1 MDNKLFVNF
10 PFACF
15 VIAKLN
21 GFAAVLAIFSHCL
34 LAAKILMISAACFLT
49 ASMVFCFWDMYRQ
62 RKNDQQEFIKNL
74 IKTGQLDSYIKTL
87 NQP

>member
-21 GFAAVLAIFSHCL
+21 SFAAVLAIFSHCL
-34 LAAKILMISAACFLT
+34 FAAKILMISVACF
-49 ASMVFCFWDMYRQ
+49 
-62 RKNDQQEFIKNL
+62 
-74 IKTGQLDSYIKTL
+74 
-87 NQP
+87 